1 MKLPRRKALV
11 VSGFA
16 GATTLLIGSLALA
29 MSVQGGLG
37 MVLSGSD
44 ANEATVVTEVQYD
57 DTLVVVPDA
66 PAPSESG
73 GVAPAPAPTYPS
85 STSSDQG
92 EAWAPAPVAAPAASS
107 GSQAA
112 GPASSPERESE
123 AKAAPAPTTPTP
135 TAAPRPAPE
144 PEEDAPPASGT
155 PPKPAGC
162 VGGVLE
168 DNGVWNCQH

>member
-73 GVAPAPAPTYPS
+73 GVAPAPAPTY
-85 STSSDQG
+85 TSSDQG

-123 AKAAPAPTTPTP
+123 AKAAPAPKTPTP

>member
-44 ANEATVVTEVQYD
+44 ANEATVVTEVQND

-66 PAPSESG
+66 PAPNESG
-73 GVAPAPAPTYPS
+73 GVAPAPAPTY
-85 STSSDQG
+85 TSSDQG

-135 TAAPRPAPE
+135 TTAPRPAPE

>member
-66 PAPSESG
+66 PAPNESG
-73 GVAPAPAPTYPS
+73 GVAPAPAPTY
-85 STSSDQG
+85 TSSDQG

-135 TAAPRPAPE
+135 TTAPRPAPE

>member
-66 PAPSESG
+66 PAPNESG
-73 GVAPAPAPTYPS
+73 GVAPAPAPTY
-85 STSSDQG
+85 TSSDQG

-123 AKAAPAPTTPTP
+123 AKAAPAPKTPTP